1 MSNVEKNNN
10 DILKEIGSKKV
21 ELNAIKLQILLD
33 KEKNKR
39 LIKSKKKEIARL
51 LTIKNRK

>member
-39 LIKSKKKEIARL
+39 LIKSKKKDIARL

>member
-1 MSNVEKNNN
+1 MSNIEKNSN
-10 DILKEIGSKKV
+10 DILKDIQAKKI
-21 ELNAIKLQILLD
+21 ELNTIKLQILLD

-51 LTIKNRK
+51 MTIKNRK

>member
-1 MSNVEKNNN
+1 MSNVDKSNI

-39 LIKSKKKEIARL
+39 LIKSKKKDIARL